1 MSKVLKAAWFGTKVG
16 LGVGVVYAT
25 VDQGIWGSSR
35 QAAAA
40 YDRLYDIMP
49 GTKNVSEK
57 YLQLPK
63 KEDVNINFRSYWN
76 TGIFYT
82 FDFIANIPTKI
93 IGLKDSTVDFISSS
107 FASEKPKEVES
118 KPEESQAAASPPP
131 PAASDAGQA
140 EAASTEDAKS

>member
-25 VDQGIWGSSR
+25 VDQGIWGSSKE
-35 QAAAA
+35 AAAA

-76 TGIFYT
+76 TGVFYS

-93 IGLKDSTVDFISSS
+93 VGLKDSAVGFVSSS
-107 FASEKPKEVES
+107 FASEKPKEEES
-118 KPEESQAAASPPP
+118 KPEESQAAAAPPP
-131 PAASDAGQA
+131 PAVSDAVQA
-140 EAASTEDAKS
+140 EAVSAEDDKS

>member
-1 MSKVLKAAWFGTKVG
+1 MSKVLKAAWFGTKIG

-25 VDQGIWGSSR
+25 VDQGIWGDSR

-76 TGIFYT
+76 TGVFYT
-82 FDFIANIPTKI
+82 FDFIANIPSKVT
-93 IGLKDSTVDFISSS
+93 GLKDSAVDLVSSS
-107 FASEKPKEVES
+107 LASEKPKEEEI
-118 KPEESQAAASPPP
+118 KAEESQAAASPPP
-131 PAASDAGQA
+131 PAVSEAVQA
-140 EAASTEDAKS
+140 EAPSAEENKS